1 MSTEDNRDLLE
12 ILDNRVAARSTI
24 IASQIS
30 LEQWHEALPDPTIA
44 DAILDRVIHSAHRIK
59 LSGESMRKI
68 LAKPE
73 QKELNNG

>member
-1 MSTEDNRDLLE
+1 MFAGIVRCGCYLTF
-12 ILDNRVAARSTI
+12 T
-24 IASQIS
+24 
-30 LEQWHEALPDPTIA
+30 EQWHEALPDPTIA

-59 LSGESMRKI
+59 LTGESMRKI